1 MFCETVYNLMLDW
14 QINVS
19 FSLQITC
26 TAYLALSFL
35 FDSYENGMPSV
46 RMAQLYGSFLFL
58 ILLYYINVLSHEVNG
73 NLSELK
79 NSISL
84 SSHICFE
91 DKYQLIERMNSF
103 NGFDANGYFT
113 LGKQHLTSIVSNF
126 VTFII
131 VLIQF
136 KMAEK

>member
-1 MFCETVYNLMLDW
+1 M
-14 QINVS
+14 
-19 FSLQITC
+19 FSLRIIC

-35 FDSYENGMPSV
+35 FDSYENGMPYA
-46 RMAQLYGSFLFL
+46 RMTTLYGSFMFL
-58 ILLYYINVLSHEVNG
+58 ILLYYINALSHEVNE

-84 SSHICFE
+84 SPFINFE

-113 LGKQHLTSIVSNF
+113 LGKPHLTSIVSNF
-126 VTFII
+126 TTFII

>member
-1 MFCETVYNLMLDW
+1 M
-14 QINVS
+14 
-19 FSLQITC
+19 
-26 TAYLALSFL
+26 SFL
-35 FDSYENGMPSV
+35 FDSYENGMPIA
-46 RMAQLYGSFLFL
+46 RMTTLYGSFIFL
-58 ILLYYINVLSHEVNG
+58 MLLYYINVLSHEVNE

-84 SSHICFE
+84 SPFINFE

-113 LGKQHLTSIVSNF
+113 LGKPHLTSIVSNF
-126 VTFII
+126 TTFII